1 MEHKPYAVIDNSAFP
16 IVKVSFTGEKST
28 DLNFHH
34 YLKALKEC
42 YSHQQPLAII
52 FEATKAVIPK
62 FSHQKQQA
70 NWTKENWTLV
80 QNQCQGTAYIIPSLI
95 IQMIL
100 KTILLLQ
107 KQPVPYKVFSNEK
120 EGEDWLKSLL

>member
-42 YSHQQPLAII
+42 YSHQQPIAII
-52 FEATKAVIPK
+52 FETSKAVTPK
-62 FSHQKQQA
+62 FSHQNQQA
-70 NWTKENWTLV
+70 TWIKENWTLI
-80 QNQCQGTAYIIPSLI
+80 QNQCQGTAYIIPSLV
-95 IQMIL
+95 IQIVL
-100 KTILLLQ
+100 KSILLLQ
-107 KQPVPYKVFSNEK
+107 KQPVPYKVFSIEK

>member
-1 MEHKPYAVIDNSAFP
+1 
-16 IVKVSFTGEKST
+16 VKVSFTGEKST

-70 NWTKENWTLV
+70 NWIKENWTLV
-80 QNQCQGTAYIIPSLI
+80 
-95 IQMIL
+95 
-100 KTILLLQ
+100 
-107 KQPVPYKVFSNEK
+107 
-120 EGEDWLKSLL
+120 

>member
-34 YLKALKEC
+34 YLKSLKEC

-70 NWTKENWTLV
+70 NWIKENWTLI

-95 IQMIL
+95 IQMVL
-100 KTILLLQ
+100 KSILLLQ

-120 EGEDWLKSLL
+120 DGEDWLKSLL

>member
-70 NWTKENWTLV
+70 NWIKENWTLI

-95 IQMIL
+95 IQLAL
-100 KTILLLQ
+100 KSILLLQ

-120 EGEDWLKSLL
+120 DGEDWLKSLL

>member
-62 FSHQKQQA
+62 ISHQKQQA
-70 NWTKENWTLV
+70 NWIKENWTLI

-95 IQMIL
+95 IQIAL
-100 KTILLLQ
+100 KSILLLQ

-120 EGEDWLKSLL
+120 EGKDWLKSLL

>member
-70 NWTKENWTLV
+70 NWIKENWTLI

-95 IQMIL
+95 IQMAL
-100 KTILLLQ
+100 KSILLLQ

-120 EGEDWLKSLL
+120 DGEDWLKSLL

>member
-16 IVKVSFTGEKST
+16 IVKVTFTGEKST
-28 DLNFHH
+28 DLNFHN

-42 YSHQQPLAII
+42 YSHKKPIAII

-62 FSHQKQQA
+62 FSHQNQQA
-70 NWTKENWTLV
+70 NWIKENWTLI
-80 QNQCQGTAYIIPSLI
+80 QNHCQGTAYIIPSLI
-95 IQMIL
+95 IQMAL
-100 KTILLLQ
+100 KSILLLQ

-120 EGEDWLKSLL
+120 DGEDWLKSLL

>member
-42 YSHQQPLAII
+42 YSHQQPIAII

-62 FSHQKQQA
+62 FSHQNQQA
-70 NWTKENWTLV
+70 NWIKENWTLI

-95 IQMIL
+95 IQIAL
-100 KTILLLQ
+100 KSILLLQ
-107 KQPVPYKVFSNEK
+107 KQPVPYKVFSIEK
-120 EGEDWLKSLL
+120 DGEDWLKSLL